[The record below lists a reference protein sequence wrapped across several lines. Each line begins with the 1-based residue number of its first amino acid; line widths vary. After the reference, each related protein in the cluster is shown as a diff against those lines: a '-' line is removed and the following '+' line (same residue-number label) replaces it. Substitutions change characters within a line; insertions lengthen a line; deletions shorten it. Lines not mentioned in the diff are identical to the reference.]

1 MEYQATCLI
10 DSSQG
15 STVVYENSKSIDGNS
30 TCLGKE
36 ETPI

>member
-1 MEYQATCLI
+1 MECQATYPT

-15 STVVYENSKSIDGNS
+15 STVVYENSKSIDENS